1 MAAKIIFVLLGWWE
15 GMGAEDTYIRGTNFY
30 PFENFYFQDKLS
42 YITVLS
48 CPLIIKLITLFFTSE
63 LLLEV

>member
-30 PFENFYFQDKLS
+30 PFDFQVKLS
-42 YITVLS
+42 YNIVLS
-48 CPLIIKLITLFFTSE
+48 CHLIIKTNCLC
-63 LLLEV
+63 LERVL